1 MAFTAY
7 NDNIVL
13 THSQSSTSS
22 PASMKECFDWI
33 VAATALVLLSPVL
46 LIVAAAIKMESNG
59 PVFFRQRRNGI
70 GGSVFNVWKFRTM
83 SVMEDGNTVT
93 QASRNDS
100 RVTQVGAF
108 LRKTSIDE
116 LPQLINVLL
125 GEMSLV
131 GPRPHAM
138 AHNEYYAERIANYVE
153 REAVKPGITGWA
165 QINGHRGETQK
176 LSQMIDRV
184 EHDVW
189 YIRNQSMLLD
199 LKIILL
205 TPIFGLVH
213 RNAF

>member
-13 THSQSSTSS
+13 SHSQSSMNSDTW
-22 PASMKECFDWI
+22 MKECLDWT
-33 VAATALVLLSPVL
+33 VAAVAVVLLAPVF
-46 LIVAAAIKMESNG
+46 LIVAAAIKLESHG
-59 PVFFRQRRNGI
+59 PVFFRQRRNGV
-70 GGSVFNVWKFRTM
+70 GGNIFNVWKFRTM

-100 RVTQVGAF
+100 RVTRVGAF
-108 LRKTSIDE
+108 LRKSSIDE

-131 GPRPHAM
+131 GPRPHAV
-138 AHNEYYAERIANYVE
+138 AHNEYYAGRIANYVE

>member
-7 NDNIVL
+7 NDNLVI
-13 THSQSSTSS
+13 THSQSSIGPNISI
-22 PASMKECFDWI
+22 KECFDWT
-33 VAATALVLLSPVL
+33 VAAIALVLLAPVFL
-46 LIVAAAIKMESNG
+46 AVAVAIKRESRG

-70 GGSVFNVWKFRTM
+70 GGSVFHVWKFRTM
-83 SVMEDGNTVT
+83 SVMEDGGTVT
-93 QASRNDS
+93 QATRNDS
-100 RVTQVGAF
+100 RVTRVGAF

-116 LPQLINVLL
+116 LPQLINVLR
-125 GEMSLV
+125 GEMALV
-131 GPRPHAM
+131 GPRPHAI
-138 AHNEYYAERIANYVE
+138 AHNEYYGAQIANYME

>member
-7 NDNIVL
+7 KDIVVL
-13 THSQSSTSS
+13 PDSQSSLKSGIS
-22 PASMKECFDWI
+22 IKECFDWT
-33 VAATALVLLSPVL
+33 VAAIALFLLTPMFL
-46 LIVAAAIKMESNG
+46 AVAVAIKRESRG

-70 GGSVFNVWKFRTM
+70 GGSVFHVWKFRTM
-83 SVMEDGNTVT
+83 SVMEDDNTVT

-100 RVTQVGAF
+100 RVTRVGAF

-116 LPQLINVLL
+116 LPQLINVLR

-131 GPRPHAM
+131 GPRPHAI
-138 AHNEYYAERIANYVE
+138 AHNEYYGAQIANYME

-165 QINGHRGETQK
+165 QINGHRGETLE